1 MKFIGW
7 KDVAMADMLQSIK
20 RLNKELD
27 SRVQFESVLLSVIDE
42 YTEKIKDDEKLY
54 NELNNEYGKL
64 EEKCNTLEQN
74 FIDLKKLAE
83 QWIPKGY
90 ILVKNAKGE
99 IELYPD

>member
-54 NELNNEYGKL
+54 NELNSEYGKL
-64 EEKCNTLEQN
+64 EENVTLLSKTLL
-74 FIDLKKLAE
+74 I
-83 QWIPKGY
+83 
-90 ILVKNAKGE
+90 
-99 IELYPD
+99 